1 MNNEIDNAILRLD
14 QHRNLSLRQANGDC
28 IHVHWGR
35 VWVTHTGDLRDYVV
49 SSGESL
55 AIDRPGKTVLTAISD
70 AGVSLMKRC
79 AQTAATASVVMQ
91 QCGSAI
97 AGGATGPE
105 NSAPS
110 STVARAN
117 TVMRDYPEYAE
128 IDRHVDRAHQFR
140 ARYVADALGNA
151 WKSLRCVFAG

>member
-70 AGVSLMKRC
+70 AGV
-79 AQTAATASVVMQ
+79 
-91 QCGSAI
+91 
-97 AGGATGPE
+97 
-105 NSAPS
+105 
-110 STVARAN
+110 
-117 TVMRDYPEYAE
+117 
-128 IDRHVDRAHQFR
+128 
-140 ARYVADALGNA
+140 
-151 WKSLRCVFAG
+151 